1 MTINDRQFNIGSG
14 RPVARVEYC
23 LIKCRTCKGES
34 LIAAVVQALAIA
46 TAVLASTAGYGQ
58 TSGAYPTRPVRVI
71 VGFTAGGPTDVIARL
86 VAQKLSEGFDQNFYV
101 DNVPGAG
108 GNIAAAQAARVPA
121 DGYTLHVVS
130 TGFIVNPSL
139 YTRSVNYDPV
149 KDFAPISILAASPN
163 IISLNPNL
171 PAHTPKEL
179 IALVKANP
187 GKYNYAHPGTG
198 STPHLNGELFK
209 LTFGLDLAT
218 IPFNGTAQLITSVIS
233 GDTPIAFTSLP
244 SAMPLIRDGKLR
256 ALVVLSRMRVESLPD
271 VPGTEETGI
280 AGLEGDTVSGIVAPA
295 GTPQPIIARLNAEI
309 KKAAATPD
317 VSAKLAAL
325 GFGAVASD
333 PDEFG
338 ARILVEITKWAK
350 VINEAKIKID

>member
-23 LIKCRTCKGES
+23 LIKCRTCNGS
-34 LIAAVVQALAIA
+34 LIAAVVRALAIA
-46 TAVLASTAGYGQ
+46 AAALASTAGYAQ

-108 GNIAAAQAARVPA
+108 GNIAAAQAARAPA

-149 KDFAPISILAASPN
+149 KDFAPISMLAASPN

-171 PAHTPKEL
+171 PAHTP
-179 IALVKANP
+179 
-187 GKYNYAHPGTG
+187 
-198 STPHLNGELFK
+198 
-209 LTFGLDLAT
+209 
-218 IPFNGTAQLITSVIS
+218 
-233 GDTPIAFTSLP
+233 
-244 SAMPLIRDGKLR
+244 
-256 ALVVLSRMRVESLPD
+256 
-271 VPGTEETGI
+271 
-280 AGLEGDTVSGIVAPA
+280 
-295 GTPQPIIARLNAEI
+295 
-309 KKAAATPD
+309 
-317 VSAKLAAL
+317 
-325 GFGAVASD
+325 
-333 PDEFG
+333 
-338 ARILVEITKWAK
+338 
-350 VINEAKIKID
+350 

>member
-1 MTINDRQFNIGSG
+1 MRMSCPDFDLKFGAA
-14 RPVARVEYC
+14 VAKVERC
-23 LIKCRTCKGES
+23 LMKCRACYGGG
-34 LIAAVVQALAIA
+34 LITAAVQVLTMVA
-46 TAVLASTAGYGQ
+46 AVLASTAGYAQ
-58 TSGAYPTRPVRVI
+58 TSGSYPTRPVRII

-108 GNIAAAQAARVPA
+108 GNIAAVQVARAPA

-149 KDFAPISILAASPN
+149 KDFAPISMLAASPN
-163 IISLNPNL
+163 IISLNPKI
-171 PAHTPKEL
+171 PAQTPKEL

-209 LTFGLDLAT
+209 LSFGLDLT
-218 IPFNGTAQLITSVIS
+218 TVPFNGTAQLVTSAIA
-233 GDTPIAFTSLP
+233 GDTPIVFASLP
-244 SAMPLIRDGKLR
+244 SAMPIIRDGKLR
-256 ALVVLSRMRVESLPD
+256 ALVVLSKTRVESLPD

-280 AGLEGDTVSGIVAPA
+280 PGLEGDTVSGVVAPA
-295 GTPQPIIARLNAEI
+295 GTPRSVIDRLNAEI
-309 KKAAATPD
+309 KKAAATSE
-317 VSAKLAAL
+317 VRAKLAAL

-338 ARILVEITKWAK
+338 ARIQVEIAKWAK
-350 VINEAKIKID
+350 VIDEAKIKID